1 MTLITTPFDSSFR
14 PALPRQA
21 DYVDAMVIGSMAE
34 TLALLA
40 LVMAASLLIWLLEDS
55 DDDNSGGGLREPV
68 LIPIPVRDQPRR

>member
-1 MTLITTPFDSSFR
+1 
-14 PALPRQA
+14 
-21 DYVDAMVIGSMAE
+21 MVIGSMAE

-68 LIPIPVRDQPRR
+68 LIPIPVRDQPRS